1 MFTNPNAAYLSSS
14 GQATIASPLNIGIEN
29 SRRWRALPAYA
40 VLLTEGRPGV
50 ARTLA
55 NMTRLAR
62 GVARFVEASKDYE
75 LLPAGPGGEEDQIF
89 MIVLFRAKRKELND
103 VLVDR
108 INETREMYVSGTSWQ
123 GEKAVRVAVSSWKV
137 DPEKDLSVVEAVLT
151 AVAEDKPFDLSTV
164 A

>member
-1 MFTNPNAAYLSSS
+1 
-14 GQATIASPLNIGIEN
+14 
-29 SRRWRALPAYA
+29 
-40 VLLTEGRPGV
+40 
-50 ARTLA
+50 
-55 NMTRLAR
+55 
-62 GVARFVEASKDYE
+62 
-75 LLPAGPGGEEDQIF
+75 

-151 AVAEDKPFDLSTV
+151 AVAEERPFDLSAV